1 MNEEAINKLWREHVV
16 LCTVAGIV
24 GGATAVMG
32 LGYLFFKNN
41 PSALERIVVG
51 KVISAFDLALSYDAK
66 KNIYLAL
73 PEPNVSLDN
82 IDIQYM
88 LSTSANGANEKKPPI
103 AVTWAESVIQGVRKV
118 DKSFLVLAKEQMR
131 QKLVEEALA
140 MPDLSSR
147 LRAIREVVRPS
158 VELNMLINKQLEQ
171 CLMDDGWLDAAVL
184 DANPLT
190 LTLTGGGSSIP
201 VTSVTTSL
209 LIMALSCFPGSMSE
223 LVHVLD
229 GQRDV
234 SSLVNETLED
244 SGVDQEGKEMLH
256 QALVLAYER
265 FRALDEGM
273 QEFVLTSA
281 LEKAIDGVLA
291 TPSAQTL
298 YRRAIENEL
307 LSPLT
312 RDARIGKYIID
323 EVRTVFL
330 ALPSYL
336 QARILLTAVRFENAK
351 SEDTASVGNTPEIVG
366 ALVAQ
371 GGVVAAKLAQVL
383 AEDPNIDPTYRKVLG
398 TMRDENEAMP
408 AAVFWGS
415 IPRPVRSRIARLGQR
430 LGTGSVKQVY
440 RCEFSDEKG
449 CDWGMC
455 AVAVLRQHVEEEAL
469 ASLEALSF
477 SNELAPVA
485 KRLGRLVYGEF
496 SLFAEGEALIEF
508 ATTSISTGRF
518 KVVDVLHNSSKVLV
532 EQMAIGE
539 GLTKALDSNI
549 KSVEEMSA
557 TKKLLAKYHNA
568 VLDAFL
574 VSGLIHSDIHLGNA
588 VQSEDVNG
596 EPGFII
602 FDIGQFVTID
612 GASRLALLWTLCSI
626 SNVER
631 RTTLRAIALNHLGRV
646 SCLTPAVEESYNTPK
661 ELRRRLENA
670 YEEAIQPMENGELP
684 SQRTAYIM
692 FLRAA
697 EKQHIS
703 LPRGAFPVAKLI
715 DGIISQQEDLDLE
728 LVFDLKIESFLRR
741 NITWFEYASVGWKS
755 LRYLI

>member
-1 MNEEAINKLWREHVV
+1 
-16 LCTVAGIV
+16 
-24 GGATAVMG
+24 
-32 LGYLFFKNN
+32 
-41 PSALERIVVG
+41 
-51 KVISAFDLALSYDAK
+51 
-66 KNIYLAL
+66 
-73 PEPNVSLDN
+73 
-82 IDIQYM
+82 
-88 LSTSANGANEKKPPI
+88 
-103 AVTWAESVIQGVRKV
+103 
-118 DKSFLVLAKEQMR
+118 
-131 QKLVEEALA
+131 
-140 MPDLSSR
+140 
-147 LRAIREVVRPS
+147 
-158 VELNMLINKQLEQ
+158 
-171 CLMDDGWLDAAVL
+171 
-184 DANPLT
+184 
-190 LTLTGGGSSIP
+190 
-201 VTSVTTSL
+201 
-209 LIMALSCFPGSMSE
+209 
-223 LVHVLD
+223 
-229 GQRDV
+229 
-234 SSLVNETLED
+234 
-244 SGVDQEGKEMLH
+244 
-256 QALVLAYER
+256 
-265 FRALDEGM
+265 
-273 QEFVLTSA
+273 
-281 LEKAIDGVLA
+281 
-291 TPSAQTL
+291 
-298 YRRAIENEL
+298 
-307 LSPLT
+307 
-312 RDARIGKYIID
+312 
-323 EVRTVFL
+323 
-330 ALPSYL
+330 
-336 QARILLTAVRFENAK
+336 
-351 SEDTASVGNTPEIVG
+351 
-366 ALVAQ
+366 
-371 GGVVAAKLAQVL
+371 
-383 AEDPNIDPTYRKVLG
+383 
-398 TMRDENEAMP
+398 
-408 AAVFWGS
+408 
-415 IPRPVRSRIARLGQR
+415 
-430 LGTGSVKQVY
+430 VKQVY

-612 GASRLALLWTLCSI
+612 GASRLALLWTLSSI

-697 EKQHIS
+697 EKQQIS

-728 LVFDLKIESFLRR
+728 LVFDPKIESFLRR

-755 LRYLI
+755 FRYLL